1 MRRSL
6 LLAPFIAGA
15 HAYLCPQRRLVTTMA
30 ASTGSTS
37 GSGGGKLKVLCLHG
51 FMQTHVTFRE
61 KSGSF
66 RKSLKSH
73 CGDWVFC
80 EGPYPAVAAEAGVE
94 AEGDG
99 GEGRSWWRWED
110 EEGVERPSKAA
121 KYLGVDE
128 TLALLRRELNV
139 HRPDALLGFSQGAT
153 AAALLLASLA
163 QQQEQQ
169 EEQQHV
175 PRLAILAGAF
185 LPRDERWVGLLTA
198 SPPQVPTLFLSGEGD
213 QLVPP
218 ERTRALMEHF
228 GGSKEL
234 LLHPGA
240 HYVPA
245 MKGEMKEQAVAF
257 VERHR

>member
-1 MRRSL
+1 
-6 LLAPFIAGA
+6 
-15 HAYLCPQRRLVTTMA
+15 MA
-30 ASTGSTS
+30 ASAGGDS
-37 GSGGGKLKVLCLHG
+37 GSSKLKVLCLHG
-51 FMQTHVTFRE
+51 FMQTPVMFRE

-66 RKSLKSH
+66 RKSLKALV
-73 CGDWVFC
+73 GEWVFV
-80 EGPYPAVAAEAGVE
+80 EGPYPALAAEAGVE
-94 AEGDG
+94 ADGDG
-99 GEGRSWWRWED
+99 GGEAGRSWWRWED
-110 EEGVERPSKAA
+110 EGRVERPSKAA

-128 TLALLRRELNV
+128 TLAMLRRELNA
-139 HRPDALLGFSQGAT
+139 HRPDAVLGFSQGAT

-163 QQQEQQ
+163 QQEQQ
-169 EEQQHV
+169 EQEEQEQQHV
-175 PRLAILAGAF
+175 PRVAILAGAF
-185 LPRDERWVGLLTA
+185 LPRDERWAGLLAA
-198 SPPQVPTLFLSGEGD
+198 SPARVPTLFVSGEGD

-218 ERTRALMEHF
+218 ERTRALMECF